1 MTVDKF
7 LEKWYDKEIE
17 DLGGETSPE
26 YRNFQ
31 TNYRSVIKDFCKDIG
46 MELHSFSKNHYDFSA
61 VVKSNKT
68 NQFYYISIRK
78 YTYFAY
84 YLGIILPYSFYIPTS
99 QNINLFNAHQ
109 NFAQKNI
116 TGILSSNIFVRI
128 FILKYIYSVY
138 TKLYKLSFL
147 LFSCFFIFVFINCYF
162 RF

>member
-17 DLGGETSPE
+17 DWGGETSPE

-68 NQFYYISIRK
+68 NQFYYISISDVRCWK
-78 YTYFAY
+78 NEWA
-84 YLGIILPYSFYIPTS
+84 IFYIGQWNT
-99 QNINLFNAHQ
+99 IKIGLVAAIVIVH
-109 NFAQKNI
+109 
-116 TGILSSNIFVRI
+116 
-128 FILKYIYSVY
+128 
-138 TKLYKLSFL
+138 
-147 LFSCFFIFVFINCYF
+147 
-162 RF
+162 